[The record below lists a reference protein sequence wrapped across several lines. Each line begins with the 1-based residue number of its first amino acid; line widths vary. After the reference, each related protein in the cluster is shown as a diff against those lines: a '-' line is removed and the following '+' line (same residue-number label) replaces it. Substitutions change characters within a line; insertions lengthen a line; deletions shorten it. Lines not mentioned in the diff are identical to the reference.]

1 MGDESFGIWDAYY
14 AASLMCSISLS
25 LPVSYFHNIC
35 LNFLLLLLC
44 CISLWSKK
52 PNENNCFLSVTS
64 VCCASHTSLF
74 QSHHGGLLY
83 QVPLYEAPEILAV
96 HAEVWQL
103 ECVDGHL
110 ERELLV
116 GTLAGHLEPRQGDD
130 SGAGVGDPAGE
141 TLLWK
146 DRGGGFED
154 VSRERKRDESMLRSP
169 EYLGHC
175 PPASARTAC
184 RSCWRGWAC
193 HVSLA
198 ACSSGP
204 RWRPAAGWQC
214 GPVWAPRNH
223 SEQHW
228 GPSFYLRDTCRYSD
242 YVRKIHV

>member
-1 MGDESFGIWDAYY
+1 MDQNPVLLNIFLKVQCPAAARWVSAALEWDAFAGYNESRRLRNLIAPSIHFY
-14 AASLMCSISLS
+14 SDCSIVLAGCFLVPWFRNEVRKIRVCAAFAWGDLRDLKLYQLVSLNYLVQSSMGRWILWDVGCLFCSFTDVLGLS
-25 LPVSYFHNIC
+25 LFHNIC

-52 PNENNCFLSVTS
+52 TNENNSFSSVAS

-130 SGAGVGDPAGE
+130 SRAGVGDPAGE

-146 DRGGGFED
+146 D
-154 VSRERKRDESMLRSP
+154 
-169 EYLGHC
+169 
-175 PPASARTAC
+175 
-184 RSCWRGWAC
+184 
-193 HVSLA
+193 
-198 ACSSGP
+198 
-204 RWRPAAGWQC
+204 Q
-214 GPVWAPRNH
+214 
-223 SEQHW
+223 
-228 GPSFYLRDTCRYSD
+228 
-242 YVRKIHV
+242 